1 VLNLTI
7 TRKSDRLPGMAARA
21 HGLLSGVVS
30 RAALET
36 AADAEANTARVD
48 TGAMQAGWF
57 AVTPEGSNFEEVAER
72 ALSLR
77 PEGTVVDKP
86 ALDREF
92 TAGEE
97 ALIGNVMDYSIFNE
111 MGTVHMD
118 ASPMLIPAMEAA
130 EEPLTQAVK
139 AAVEKAAR

>member
-1 VLNLTI
+1 MLTLTI
-7 TRKSDRLPGMAARA
+7 SQKNNRLPGMAGRA
-21 HGLLSGVVS
+21 HGLLSEVVS
-30 RAALET
+30 RIALET
-36 AADAEANTARVD
+36 ATDAEANTARID

-57 AVTPEGSNFEEVAER
+57 VVTPEGSNFEEVAER

-86 ALDREF
+86 ALS
-92 TAGEE
+92 GEEPE

-111 MGTVHMD
+111 TGTVHME

-130 EEPLTQAVK
+130 QEPLTQAVK
-139 AAVEKAAR
+139 VAVEKAAK

>member
-1 VLNLTI
+1 MLKLTI
-7 TRKSDRLPGMAARA
+7 SQVSNRLPGMAARTR
-21 HGLLSGVVS
+21 GLLSGVVS
-30 RAALET
+30 RIALET
-36 AADAEANTARVD
+36 AAEAEANTSRVD

-57 AVTPEGSNFEEVAER
+57 AVTPDGSDFEQVAER

-77 PEGTVVDKP
+77 PEGQVVEKP
-86 ALDREF
+86 ALGE
-92 TAGEE
+92 AGTE

-111 MGTVHMD
+111 MGTVHME